1 MSPQAP
7 LLLCSPRADIPRA
20 VFQHT
25 AVSSAAGG
33 FQSVHTIR
41 RRCSIF
47 YLYRRT
53 DHVTFAEYGNTGP
66 GASGTRASFSTK
78 LSAPVAIK
86 TVLNSTSWID
96 PAFL

>member
-1 MSPQAP
+1 MVLGITPGQALTGSRK
-7 LLLCSPRADIPRA
+7 LL
-20 VFQHT
+20 
-25 AVSSAAGG
+25 
-33 FQSVHTIR
+33 
-41 RRCSIF
+41 
-47 YLYRRT
+47 RT